1 MGRRGGD
8 RLSRRVQ
15 RKEEWVQKGV
25 EEAQV
30 TVLCRTRAQA
40 EASIQVPWLEEI
52 MIDFLEVQGLKEAV
66 ELVRGSGKRV
76 VVVTPRVLK
85 PQEDRMWRFYLKIGA
100 DALLVRSA
108 GMIQQLLDLGG
119 PGATVEGAGTIPAI
133 HGDFSLNVANE
144 LAARQMLKSCGLSR
158 LTPTHDLNAPQL
170 QDLAA
175 ALGKPLAQS
184 LEAIVHQHLPI
195 FHTEHCVFCRFL
207 SDGDNYT
214 NCGHP
219 CETNT
224 VHLRDERGSDHL
236 VLADM
241 GCRNTVFNAQ
251 AQSGAFYLPALLG
264 AGYRSFRIE
273 LVDEPPGQVAALLD
287 GYRDVLQGRQTPGEL
302 WSYLRSIPDAKGEPQ
317 GVEAGSLK
325 HTRAEA
331 NSRPQDRDAL
341 KKTAAQ
347 SGKWG
352 KMNHAPIR
360 VER

>member
-1 MGRRGGD
+1 MGMG
-8 RLSRRVQ
+8 
-15 RKEEWVQKGV
+15 
-25 EEAQV
+25 
-30 TVLCRTRAQA
+30 
-40 EASIQVPWLEEI
+40 
-52 MIDFLEVQGLKEAV
+52 
-66 ELVRGSGKRV
+66 
-76 VVVTPRVLK
+76 
-85 PQEDRMWRFYLKIGA
+85 
-100 DALLVRSA
+100 
-108 GMIQQLLDLGG
+108 
-119 PGATVEGAGTIPAI
+119 
-133 HGDFSLNVANE
+133 SLNVANE
-144 LAARQMLKSCGLSR
+144 LAARQMLTSCGISR
-158 LTPTHDLNAPQL
+158 LTPTHDLNAQQL

-175 ALGKPLAQS
+175 ALGQVVYLDVCCGCGCGCIIMARGVVGILITSLATNALLSHPVFFFYSVIPSPTLQGATLPTLQTPQPLERLLTLQLTNPTPQPLAQS

-207 SDGDNYT
+207 SEGDNYT

-264 AGYRSFRIE
+264 AGFRSFRLE
-273 LVDEPPGQVAALLD
+273 LVDEPGGQVAALLD
-287 GYRDVLQGRQTPGEL
+287 GYRDVLQGRQTPGDL

-331 NSRPQDRDAL
+331 NSRPQDREGL

-347 SGKWG
+347 SGKWS
-352 KMNHAPIR
+352 KMNRAPIR
-360 VER
+360 VEG